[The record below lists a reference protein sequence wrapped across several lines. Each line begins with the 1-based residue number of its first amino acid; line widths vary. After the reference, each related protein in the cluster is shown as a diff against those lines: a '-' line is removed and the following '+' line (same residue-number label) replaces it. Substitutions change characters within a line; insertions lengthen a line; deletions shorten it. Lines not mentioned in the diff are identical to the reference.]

1 MRKIINAS
9 MIWKKERKKI
19 NKILRNN
26 KSPEG
31 KFLVFSNIDLSDDCF
46 TDESFINE
54 FKQMC
59 SIRSQIQDL
68 KDQLASLYAI
78 NA

>member
-1 MRKIINAS
+1 
-9 MIWKKERKKI
+9 MICDKDRRKI
-19 NKILRNN
+19 NKILKEI
-26 KSPEG
+26 KSLEG
-31 KFLVFSNIDLSDDCF
+31 KFLVFSNIDISDSCF
-46 TDESFINE
+46 TDDVFINE

-68 KDQLASLYAI
+68 KDQLARLYAI

>member
-1 MRKIINAS
+1 
-9 MIWKKERKKI
+9 MICDKDRRKI
-19 NKILRNN
+19 NKILKEI
-26 KSPEG
+26 KSLEG
-31 KFLVFSNIDLSDDCF
+31 KFLVFSNIDISDSCF
-46 TDESFINE
+46 TDEIFIQE

-68 KDQLASLYAI
+68 KDQLARIYAI

>member
-1 MRKIINAS
+1 
-9 MIWKKERKKI
+9 MICDKDRRKI
-19 NKILRNN
+19 NKILKEI
-26 KSPEG
+26 KSLEG
-31 KFLVFSNIDLSDDCF
+31 KFLVFSNIDISDSCF
-46 TDESFINE
+46 TDEVFIQE

-68 KDQLASLYAI
+68 KDQLARIYAI

>member
-1 MRKIINAS
+1 
-9 MIWKKERKKI
+9 MICNKKRRKI
-19 NKILRNN
+19 NKILKEI
-26 KSPEG
+26 KSLEG
-31 KFLVFSNIDLSDDCF
+31 KFLVFSNIDISDSCF
-46 TDESFINE
+46 TEESFINE

-68 KDQLASLYAI
+68 KDQLARLYAI

>member
-1 MRKIINAS
+1 
-9 MIWKKERKKI
+9 MICDKDRRKI
-19 NKILRNN
+19 NKILKEI
-26 KSPEG
+26 KSLEG
-31 KFLVFSNIDLSDDCF
+31 KFLVFSNIDISDSCF
-46 TDESFINE
+46 TDDVFIQE

-68 KDQLASLYAI
+68 KDQLARIYAI